1 MTVNQPSQ
9 DPNKDA
15 ATSAWEQEVTQ
26 ATNRMQHQID
36 NINESVVAST
46 PTVAIYSKTQ
56 DGEVQQFTPFADGD
70 GFVAYFKYTDEL
82 PTLPVSGLTFSAY
95 SDEEIDVIIKQ
106 YIEQNARPTNPGT
119 TSYQVS
125 GGVWN
130 SSSGWTKTKLDR
142 AGINIWF
149 SEARIKG
156 QAGQTVTAKWSNA
169 KLLYGGAVASGILY
183 YNTAQTSAPSAP
195 PLGSSGA
202 VIDGYDYDSGVFS
215 LANNAALSTIGW
227 QYVPITVAM
236 SGANS
241 INKKHWQVTF
251 HVETAE
257 ATLQDGT
264 TPGQI
269 ITFGTVEGFIP
280 IGSVLQSDNYSGSG
294 TLAGWQIDRSGNA
307 DFNNVN
313 VRGNSTV
320 QGSVIVDGTVSADA
334 INVGAGG
341 LSAIDANIGTITAGT
356 INGGTINAANVSVSG
371 GFSAPQLAVGVIMQI
386 AFGTYSRGSQNGNG
400 SDTVCTLTATQ
411 HDDFNTR
418 LLMIAN
424 CRGFSGS
431 REGTQGNYND
441 STFSTSI
448 QVSGSNIT
456 TTGASCSA
464 TNSNQTRAAS
474 RTLATGNLTKGSTY
488 TVLGSTSGSY
498 NWGGSGDCI
507 LLEVKI

>member
-56 DGEVQQFTPFADGD
+56 DGTVQQFTPFADGD

-119 TSYQVS
+119 TSYEVS
-125 GGVWN
+125 TGGWL
-130 SSSGWTKTKLDR
+130 SSNGWSKQKLDR

-241 INKKHWQVTF
+241 INKKHWQVAF

-313 VRGNSTV
+313 IRGNSTV
-320 QGSVIVDGTVSADA
+320 AGSLVTGALTAATIAADK
-334 INVGAGG
+334 IN
-341 LSAIDANIGTITAGT
+341 SGTISSARINTAS
-356 INGGTINAANVSVSG
+356 ISAADINADNITTGNLTATNVN
-371 GFSAPQLAVGVIMQI
+371 FGVIMQV
-386 AFGTYSRGSQNGNG
+386 AFGTYARGSQNGNG
-400 SDTVCTLTATQ
+400 SDTVCTLTATNNN
-411 HDDFNTR
+411 DFNTR

-448 QVSGSNIT
+448 QVSGSGIT
-456 TTGASCSA
+456 TTGASCGA
-464 TNSNQTRAAS
+464 TNSNQTRSAS
-474 RTLATGNLTKGSTY
+474 RTLATGNLTRGSTY